1 MIHPNFIYVGV
12 ALQLWGGIS
21 YLLDTIK
28 GTVKPNRVTWFLWS
42 FAPLIAFFAQ
52 IQQGVGI
59 EALATFIVGFV
70 PLMVFIASFI
80 NKKAEWK
87 MHNLDYWC
95 GGLSLVGIALWLI
108 TKVGNVAIL
117 FSIMADLLACIPTIV
132 KSYHNPETENDLV
145 FFFGVVNA
153 AIALLVIT
161 TWNFENFGFQLYLLF
176 ANSLIFALI
185 RFRPKKFL
193 ASLGK

>member
-1 MIHPNFIYVGV
+1 MIHPNFIYLGV

-21 YLLDTIK
+21 YLLDTIR

-42 FAPLIAFFAQ
+42 LAPLIAFFAQ
-52 IQQGVGI
+52 ILQGVGI

-70 PLMVFIASFI
+70 PLMVFIASFV

-87 MHNLDYWC
+87 MQKLDYWC
-95 GGLSLVGIALWLI
+95 GGLSLLGIALWLI
-108 TKVGNVAIL
+108 TKVGNVAIV
-117 FSIMADLLACIPTIV
+117 FSILADLLACIPTIV
-132 KSYHNPETENDLV
+132 KAYHNPETENDSV

-176 ANSLIFALI
+176 ANAIIFILI
-185 RFRPKKFL
+185 RFKLRQLLLSVK
-193 ASLGK
+193 

>member
-1 MIHPNFIYVGV
+1 MIHPNFIYLGI

-21 YLLDTIK
+21 YLLDTIR

-42 FAPLIAFFAQ
+42 LAPLIAFFAQ

-87 MHNLDYWC
+87 MQTLDYWC
-95 GGLSLVGIALWLI
+95 GGLSLLGIVLWLV

-117 FSIMADLLACIPTIV
+117 FSIIADLLACIPTIV
-132 KSYHNPETENDLV
+132 KAYHNPETENDLV
-145 FFFGVVNA
+145 FFFGLVNA
-153 AIALLVIT
+153 AVALLVIT

-176 ANSLIFALI
+176 ANAVIFMLI
-185 RFRPKKFL
+185 RFKLK
-193 ASLGK
+193 SLLTSSK